1 MIGVS
6 YMIENQSFF
15 MRYVVSVI
23 TTSTRTNGPLPEQ
36 RDPITVARSATLY
49 NIAASII
56 TRVILVVM
64 TFAVREVVTL
74 RSIFQMR

>member
-36 RDPITVARSATLY
+36 RDPITVARSSTLY